1 MMLPLV
7 PQAIRVPTLLLTLS
21 LLLLHVSPGRPF
33 HAAGVLSCHLSPR
46 KNVFSA
52 RSAEGDENDPS
63 SIPASSAA
71 ERQPSS
77 PSLSSPSPAATPLP
91 RRDLQPPPAATAT
104 DWMRLLGTSPRR
116 IALSTLSATGI
127 ALAGNLFGVTSTVL
141 SLVPEESV
149 RATGLDTY
157 YPRGDFKRYSSSL
170 YTFVFPKEWI
180 GDTALEL
187 QKVQRRTRPLDYSMG
202 SAAAAARRETSV
214 LPDVGTWLGSSA
226 AVGVLN
232 LRRGASI
239 STSTRL
245 TPTSSLVVL
254 SAAFGPPGRAA
265 GRRDVSSA
273 DTNVSV
279 IVSDVLPGFSMQG
292 TLGTPTEAANYLLSR
307 MIMNKKNTNSTL
319 LDAQQPVGRDE
330 YVIEYVV
337 TRPSGDQ
344 LQTVSV
350 IGFVAQRNTIVTMTV
365 VAPRT
370 AWASNSSSSS
380 KLRKIVSSFQLLQY
394 E

>member
-1 MMLPLV
+1 MLPLV

-232 LRRGASI
+232 LRRGEK
-239 STSTRL
+239 STDSCLPRSALVQGSPQHPLLLFYLQLSDLPDEPLVVATCRPL
-245 TPTSSLVVL
+245 IPTCRSLYPTSCRDFRCRVLWGHRRKRPTICSL
-254 SAAFGPPGRAA
+254 A
-265 GRRDVSSA
+265 
-273 DTNVSV
+273 
-279 IVSDVLPGFSMQG
+279 
-292 TLGTPTEAANYLLSR
+292 
-307 MIMNKKNTNSTL
+307 
-319 LDAQQPVGRDE
+319 
-330 YVIEYVV
+330 
-337 TRPSGDQ
+337 
-344 LQTVSV
+344 
-350 IGFVAQRNTIVTMTV
+350 
-365 VAPRT
+365 
-370 AWASNSSSSS
+370 
-380 KLRKIVSSFQLLQY
+380 
-394 E
+394 